1 MRRNA
6 AFLTAA
12 LSFAALAAG
21 CNSPAPPPP
30 PPVAAP
36 SAQTSAAVPEGPGC
50 AGAVA
55 RYRAIQDN
63 DLAMGHVDKR
73 VHAQIQKEIA
83 EAQSACAYGDESKA
97 QSLLRASKSR
107 HGYPE

>member
-6 AFLTAA
+6 VPLTVA
-12 LSFAALAAG
+12 LCLAALATG

-30 PPVAAP
+30 PPPAAAAP
-36 SAQTSAAVPEGPGC
+36 PLPQGSGC
-50 AGAVA
+50 AASIA
-55 RYRAIQDN
+55 RYRAVQDN
-63 DLAMGHVDKR
+63 DLAMGHVNKS

-83 EAQSACAYGDESKA
+83 EAESACAFGDEAKA
-97 QSLLRASKSR
+97 QNLLRASKAR